1 MKDIE
6 DRIKEK
12 YDEEKVPDYMFD
24 TSRVFKRVDEE
35 KKSKKK
41 IISIA
46 AGIVIIIAVTIL
58 LSIVIP
64 NTIKNKEINIKEK
77 SYGEN
82 IAGTITISNNSHK
95 MSGYNQST
103 FIDSIIV
110 NKIQCYKIIE
120 GVPYTKVTAT
130 IINSYLGD
138 LSGQIEIYVPGG
150 IFSVEEILNN
160 IQDIEE
166 LNKYNAKDL
175 IQVKYYNNIYIPIAE
190 KGKTYIATIIENHNQ
205 YYIDL
210 DKGYGFKEYDPETNI
225 VKDDTGDEE
234 LNIKRYL
241 ESMNT

>member
-41 IISIA
+41 IISMV

-77 SYGEN
+77 SYGEK
-82 IAGTITISNNSHK
+82 IAGTITISNNNHK
-95 MSGYNQST
+95 MSGYNQTT

-130 IINSYLGD
+130 VTDSYLGD

-175 IQVKYYNNIYIPIAE
+175 IQVTFYGEFFIPIVE
-190 KGKTYIATIIENHNQ
+190 ENKTYITTLKEVNGE
-205 YYIDL
+205 YFVDM
-210 DKGYGFKEYDPETNI
+210 DKTYGFKEYDPETNI
-225 VKDDTGDEE
+225 VKYDTGDEILE
-234 LNIKRYL
+234 MDKYL
-241 ESMNT
+241 ENINI

>member
-1 MKDIE
+1 
-6 DRIKEK
+6 
-12 YDEEKVPDYMFD
+12 
-24 TSRVFKRVDEE
+24 
-35 KKSKKK
+35 
-41 IISIA
+41 
-46 AGIVIIIAVTIL
+46 
-58 LSIVIP
+58 
-64 NTIKNKEINIKEK
+64 
-77 SYGEN
+77 
-82 IAGTITISNNSHK
+82 

-130 IINSYLGD
+130 VINSYLGD

-166 LNKYNAKDL
+166 LNNYNAKDL